1 MTIGLER
8 TLNRYI
14 DGYFSNN
21 SRYYIEPQ
29 DTGDNYIAYLSID
42 VSDRTKIQCPLC
54 VLLLVIKELMRRQ
67 EGDHNLTEIVVPLQ
81 LGSRCLHDTVPVKTI
96 DSALKAL
103 FENTEVGMIRKAILG
118 DTCIY
123 GTLGLLM
130 DSEFEPY
137 IMVTVEFNFDARTFN
152 NYTVTVSPATYLN
165 KDKISKGIVSRLI
178 PYYLEKT
185 FCTNFNTGFVMK
197 DFKPIVTFKYIDC
210 YKTNYGWNM
219 HGLQDPNSILD
230 LNSRT
235 LELSL

>member
-8 TLNRYI
+8 ILNRYI
-14 DGYFSNN
+14 DGYSNTN
-21 SRYYIEPQ
+21 SRCYMEPQ

-54 VLLLVIKELMRRQ
+54 VLCPVINELTRHQ
-67 EGDHNLTEIVVPLQ
+67 EGDCNLTEIVVPLQ
-81 LGSRCLHDTVPVKTI
+81 LGSRYFHDTVPVKSI
-96 DSALKAL
+96 DSALKTL
-103 FENTEVGMIRKAILG
+103 FERNELGLIRKAILE

-123 GTLGLLM
+123 GTLGLIM

-137 IMVTVEFNFDARTFN
+137 MMVTVEFNFDAKTLN
-152 NYTVTVSPATYLN
+152 NYTVTVSPDTYLN

-178 PYYLEKT
+178 PYYLGKDI
-185 FCTNFNTGFVMK
+185 FSGFNIGWNCT
-197 DFKPIVTFKYIDC
+197 DLKPIVTLKSIDC
-210 YKTNYGWNM
+210 YKTNYNWNM

-230 LNSRT
+230 LNSHT

>member
-8 TLNRYI
+8 ILNRYI
-14 DGYFSNN
+14 DGYYNAN
-21 SRYYIEPQ
+21 SRCYIYPQ
-29 DTGDNYIAYLSID
+29 DTDDNYIAYLSID

-54 VLLLVIKELMRRQ
+54 VLLPVINELMRHQ

-81 LGSRCLHDTVPVKTI
+81 LGSRFFHDTIPVKTV

-123 GTLGLLM
+123 GTLGLIM

-137 IMVTVEFNFDARTFN
+137 MMVTVEFNFDTKTFN
-152 NYTVTVSPATYLN
+152 NYTVTVSPDTYLN

-178 PYYLEKT
+178 PYYLEK
-185 FCTNFNTGFVMK
+185 NVISNLHTGWNEANL
-197 DFKPIVTFKYIDC
+197 DPIITLKSIDC
-210 YKTNYGWNM
+210 YKTNYNWNM
-219 HGLQDPNSILD
+219 HGLQDPNSILY
-230 LNSRT
+230 LNSHT

>member
-8 TLNRYI
+8 ILNRYI
-14 DGYFSNN
+14 DGYFDAN
-21 SRYYIEPQ
+21 SRYYIYPQ
-29 DTGDNYIAYLSID
+29 DTDDNYIAYLSID

-54 VLLLVIKELMRRQ
+54 VLLPVINELMRHQ
-67 EGDHNLTEIVVPLQ
+67 EGDYDLTEIVVPLQ
-81 LGSRCLHDTVPVKTI
+81 LGSRYFYYTVPVKSV

-103 FENTEVGMIRKAILG
+103 FENTEVGTICKAILG

-123 GTLGLLM
+123 GTLGLIM

-137 IMVTVEFNFDARTFN
+137 MMVIVEFNFDTKTFN
-152 NYTVTVSPATYLN
+152 NYTVTVSPDTYLN

-178 PYYLEKT
+178 PYYLEK
-185 FCTNFNTGFVMK
+185 NIISNLHTGWNEANL
-197 DFKPIVTFKYIDC
+197 DPIITIKSIDC
-210 YKTNYGWNM
+210 YKTNYNWNM

-230 LNSRT
+230 LNSHT